1 MIVTATC
8 QAVGFSLVDRQVV
21 QLVDTPGF
29 SDTTRPDLDVLKA
42 IAGWLQTN
50 KAEIAGVV
58 HLHRIDERRFTSTHR
73 LTFDIV
79 RAMCGKHFY
88 PHLVLCTTMWN
99 KLHRDVVSEV
109 TERESELVGAD
120 DLWNPLISRHAK
132 YMPYTGDQASG
143 PAIVQQ
149 LLERPATGKMELQLE
164 LRNPCDVEDTGA
176 CRVITAELRKKEER
190 LQQERLE
197 EEEEER
203 ELREQFR
210 FEREAL
216 QRDEQ
221 KKQKERAEQGKKT
234 TFTFNDREYSEATL
248 SKEIGRKGIGTEL
261 IFNKEMPETP
271 KGWTATTPPAETAPY
286 SSQSSPDL
294 LRSIPSDFGGWTDML
309 DFEEAANLYR
319 VHVAEAKDIQEYQQ
333 VYNSFIHANPR
344 CPNGMTPLDR
354 AVNPRVREFLLSYGG
369 RTTRIGSHGKRVLCN
384 KQETLAQL
392 ALDDYYP
399 RSAAFGKFLFEDHV
413 DASSES
419 FAQMRTELQ
428 KLHLLHYSEN
438 TGGAL
443 VSGFPNPWHK
453 PT

>member
-1 MIVTATC
+1 MDTAWLDTYAESRLYQPYQKGGSKIILLTMIVTATC
-8 QAVGFSLVDRQVV
+8 QAVGFSLIDKQVV

-42 IAGWLQTN
+42 IVGWLQTN

-176 CRVITAELRKKEER
+176 CRVITTELRKKEER

-203 ELREQFR
+203 ELREQLC

-221 KKQKERAEQGKKT
+221 KKREQEAAMFCRA
-234 TFTFNDREYSEATL
+234 DRE
-248 SKEIGRKGIGTEL
+248 
-261 IFNKEMPETP
+261 
-271 KGWTATTPPAETAPY
+271 
-286 SSQSSPDL
+286 SS
-294 LRSIPSDFGGWTDML
+294 R
-309 DFEEAANLYR
+309 
-319 VHVAEAKDIQEYQQ
+319 
-333 VYNSFIHANPR
+333 
-344 CPNGMTPLDR
+344 
-354 AVNPRVREFLLSYGG
+354 
-369 RTTRIGSHGKRVLCN
+369 GSHGGRR
-384 KQETLAQL
+384 
-392 ALDDYYP
+392 P
-399 RSAAFGKFLFEDHV
+399 REPRDTREV
-413 DASSES
+413 VPSSRN
-419 FAQMRTELQ
+419 ARGGNGRLTELND
-428 KLHLLHYSEN
+428 SAGS
-438 TGGAL
+438 TGQ
-443 VSGFPNPWHK
+443 SK
-453 PT
+453 